1 MCKTHTYTRFTFL
14 ANRILF
20 HRCAQANSLFQITH
34 SHKTHVYM
42 HTRSIFQSRHAHTKY
57 SLPTC
62 CSHIALD
69 VLMNSVCEMG
79 WSWAFLKVKFWTDF
93 TRDCILPKAHAINRV
108 CHSLTEALEHRV
120 VKEVRNE
127 LQIEQNTAPVT
138 DINLLSRQH
147 TAFTIIEMY
156 GMFC

>member
-1 MCKTHTYTRFTFL
+1 MEL
-14 ANRILF
+14 
-20 HRCAQANSLFQITH
+20 
-34 SHKTHVYM
+34 
-42 HTRSIFQSRHAHTKY
+42 SIFKSE
-57 SLPTC
+57 
-62 CSHIALD
+62 
-69 VLMNSVCEMG
+69 VLNN
-79 WSWAFLKVKFWTDF
+79 F